1 MPATTIWTNCSV
13 ASEKHAE
20 TDGGT
25 DKAAQQGLTPQP
37 NAAIIPPLFQA
48 EVQEKQL
55 ARKVIWLQALV
66 TLAAAGAAYGWESSP
81 QNAIAVLGGG
91 SVSVL
96 NGALLA
102 WRMSRAAL
110 YPAHDAHQQLRLMYF
125 CAAERFLAV
134 VASLGICLALLKL
147 PPLAVLGG
155 FVLGQAA
162 LLAARLLL
170 KTKIESGVKNV
181 Q

>member
-1 MPATTIWTNCSV
+1 MGEAG
-13 ASEKHAE
+13 A
-20 TDGGT
+20 G
-25 DKAAQQGLTPQP
+25 AAQQGLTPQL
-37 NAAIIPPLFQA
+37 NAAIISALFRA

-55 ARKVIWLQALV
+55 ARRVVGLQALI

-81 QNAIAVLGGG
+81 QHAIAVLGGG
-91 SVSVL
+91 GVSVL

-125 CAAERFLAV
+125 YAAERILAV
-134 VASLGICLALLKL
+134 VALLGICLAVLKFS
-147 PPLAVLGG
+147 PLALLGG
-155 FVLGQAA
+155 FVLGQAV
-162 LLAARLLL
+162 LLVARLLL
-170 KTKIESGVKNV
+170 MIKTESGVNNV